1 MALIG
6 PGIRD
11 MFEMERENPASY
23 EGLLATHAKLML
35 EESFLHILCKAVI
48 GMRLLHAAMML
59 TIHKMIC
66 WRNRWRGC

>member
-35 EESFLHILCKAVI
+35 EESFLSSH
-48 GMRLLHAAMML
+48 RYEAA
-59 TIHKMIC
+59 TC
-66 WRNRWRGC
+66 SNDADNS